1 MAKGDKSKAE
11 PPQNTVVVGV
21 RIRPANQKEID
32 AKMQASF
39 KPSPNGDA
47 VEELSE
53 GKEGQKWPYDHVFGD
68 DCNNEVV
75 FNTLAK
81 PLVAS
86 ALDGY
91 NTVLFMYGQ
100 TSSGKTFTLF
110 GAKGTRGL
118 VDHSLQE
125 VHKGV
130 HEAEDQEFVIRMMFV
145 ELYNEELRDL
155 LHDPETEGPAPKL
168 GIVDDPVLGPLIQN
182 ITEKSFTT
190 VEEMRGYLDAGDNR
204 RQFGVT
210 NMNAHSSR
218 SHVMVRLNIE
228 SRKVAK
234 KSSTPIRLN
243 WGKDKPNCYSTLNLV
258 DLAGSERANKS
269 GTSGQSLREGSFIN
283 QSLLTLGTVISTLS
297 KGKGGKHIPYRDS
310 KLTRLLS
317 SALGG
322 NAKTCMITCISPAS
336 GNIQESYSTLRF
348 AQRAKE
354 IVNHAA
360 KNELDDAHSLM
371 LKVGKQ
377 NDEIADLRARLE
389 GGEGRIG
396 G

>member
-1 MAKGDKSKAE
+1 
-11 PPQNTVVVGV
+11 
-21 RIRPANQKEID
+21 
-32 AKMQASF
+32 MQAAF
-39 KPSPNGDA
+39 KPTADNLGVQEILDDG
-47 VEELSE
+47 E
-53 GKEGQKWPYDHVFGD
+53 GKKWHYDHVFGD
-68 DCNNEVV
+68 DCNNEYV

-110 GAKGTRGL
+110 GAPGTRGL
-118 VDHSLQE
+118 VDHSLEE
-125 VHKGV
+125 VHRGV
-130 HEAEDQEFVIRMMFV
+130 MAAEEQEFVIKMLFV

-155 LHDPETEGPAPKL
+155 LHDGETEPLKL
-168 GIVDDPVLGPLIQN
+168 GIIDDPVLGPLIHN
-182 ITEKSFTT
+182 ITEKHFTT
-190 VEEMRGYLDAGDNR
+190 VEDMRRYLDEGDNR

-234 KSSTPIRLN
+234 KSSTPFRTS

-269 GTSGQSLREGSFIN
+269 GTSGQSLKEGSFIN
-283 QSLLTLGTVISTLS
+283 KSLLTLGTVISNLS
-297 KGKGGKHIPYRDS
+297 EGKSLKHIPYRNS

-336 GNIQESYSTLRF
+336 GNIQESNSTLRF
-348 AQRAKE
+348 ASRAKK

-360 KNELDDAHSLM
+360 KNELDDANSLK
-371 LKVGKQ
+371 LKLGKQ
-377 NDEIADLRARLE
+377 NDEIAELRAKLE
-389 GGEGRIG
+389 GGVFEGKTNILFYE
-396 G
+396 